1 MQVPQMDRALLSRLL
16 PGVEPERLTVRQG
29 QFHQVVIGA
38 DRVVCLPRTGAA
50 AARLPQRAAV
60 LRLLA
65 GFDLGFRTPRPLPEA
80 GAPGPDEPPFLVL
93 SRVPGAP
100 LEAGELEDPR
110 VAAAA
115 AAQYV
120 TLLRALARIG
130 AEDEVRAA
138 LPAPRDRWREF
149 TAGVRAELFGLM
161 AGRGRQRAE
170 RELAALDGLPDITE
184 AVVHG
189 DLGAE
194 NVLWEHDDGLP
205 VLSGVIDWD
214 EVTIGDPAEDLAAV
228 GAGYGTPFLDRVLR
242 LGGWSDGATAARIA
256 VIRASFALQ
265 QALSAHRDGDEE
277 ELADGLTGYR

>member
-16 PGVEPERLTVRQG
+16 PGVAAEELTVRQG
-29 QFHQVVIGA
+29 QFHQVVIGP
-38 DRVVCLPRTGAA
+38 DRVVCLPRTEAA

-65 GFDLGFRTPRPLPEA
+65 GFGLGFRTPRPLPQA
-80 GAPGPDEPPFLVL
+80 GDPGTDEPRFLVL

-100 LEAGELEDPR
+100 LEAGELEDPQ
-110 VAAAA
+110 VAEAA

-120 TLLRALARIG
+120 TLLRELARIG
-130 AEDEVRAA
+130 AEDDVRAA
-138 LPAPRDRWREF
+138 LPAPRDRWRRF

-161 AGRGRQRAE
+161 SERGRRRAE
-170 RELAALDGLPDITE
+170 RELAALDGLPHITD

-228 GAGYGTPFLDRVLR
+228 EAGYGRPFLDRVLALR
-242 LGGWSDGATAARIA
+242 GRPDGAMATRIS

-277 ELADGLTGYR
+277 QLADGLTGYR